1 MKFGDRL
8 RELRTLL
15 GLTQS
20 QLGEK
25 FNLAESTISL
35 YEKNKRFPD
44 QETLIK
50 IADFF
55 DVPLDYLLGRDTREP
70 ATIKNF
76 KNEMGDLP
84 AEALRSIE
92 EYKELMKIKYSKK
105 PAR

>member
-15 GLTQS
+15 GLTQF

-55 DVPLDYLLGRDTREP
+55 DVSLDYLLGRDSREP
-70 ATIKNF
+70 SSVKTF
-76 KNEMGDLP
+76 RSEMNDLP